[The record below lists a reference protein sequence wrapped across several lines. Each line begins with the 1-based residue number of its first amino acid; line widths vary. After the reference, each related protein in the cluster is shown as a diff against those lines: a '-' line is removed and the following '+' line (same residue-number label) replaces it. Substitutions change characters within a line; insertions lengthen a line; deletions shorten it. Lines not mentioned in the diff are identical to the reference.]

1 MTARFYRSRCSWH
14 AWFQTPQC
22 TREVCSGTQ
31 RPGPN
36 GVEFQTNLRI
46 HLLARSR
53 LSIEGRTEG
62 ASKLNPASR
71 RLLSYGSVSCGPI
84 LGLCIRNPM
93 LWGFHFKYRSIV
105 AAKSRT
111 RRCRP

>member
-1 MTARFYRSRCSWH
+1 MLGSRPRNVL
-14 AWFQTPQC
+14 AKFAP
-22 TREVCSGTQ
+22 EPNVLVL
-31 RPGPN
+31 N

-62 ASKLNPASR
+62 ASKLHPASR